1 MGALGVWNNYKK
13 NPAKALADYKNALSL
28 GYTKSIPEIYET
40 AGLKFDFSQAS
51 LEDISKNLLD
61 SINELN

>member
-1 MGALGVWNNYKK
+1 LGVWSNYRK
-13 NPAKALADYKNALSL
+13 NPAKALTDYKNALAL

-40 AGLKFDFSQAS
+40 AGLKFDFSQAA
-51 LEDISKNLLD
+51 LEDISKNLVD